1 MSPNTQPSVLAQSLP
16 PQPVPDA
23 DSQGFWEA
31 TARGTLSM
39 CLCTDSTCGIW
50 MMPPLDACR
59 KCAAP
64 TRFDEVSGAG
74 TLYTFIIQRQAAVSG
89 YLDNL
94 PYVVGIIELDEQEG
108 LRLPGR
114 IVDIDPHDVV
124 CDMRVKADL
133 ERLPGGSFVVP
144 VFRKEK

>member
-1 MSPNTQPSVLAQSLP
+1 MSPSTQPTVLPQSLP

-23 DSQGFWEA
+23 DTQGFWEA
-31 TARGTLSM
+31 TASGTLAM
-39 CLCTDSTCGIW
+39 CHCTDPTCGLW

-74 TLYTFIIQRQAAVSG
+74 SIYTFIIQRQAAVSG

-94 PYVVGIIELDEQEG
+94 PYVVGIIELDEQRG

-114 IVDIDPHDVV
+114 ILDIAPEDVV
-124 CDMRVKADL
+124 CDMRVQATL
-133 ERLPGGSFVVP
+133 ESLPGGDYVVP
-144 VFRKEK
+144 VFRTQ